1 MNQFVREATMGVGSA
16 RTENGALSYA
26 SFGTEMMNQFGKA
39 GSYMNRETNVVY
51 TDQAKLFS
59 EDALN
64 SLRFAFYLRMITRK
78 TKLMGGQD
86 TETVQRGQ
94 GLKDESLKRLNWF
107 ATYQP
112 DMFYA
117 NAWLIPLVGSWKD
130 LWVLMTMNSDIKR
143 ERLYDI
149 IAEGIRDERNIDL
162 VKKYLPRIR
171 STKKCTTEWAKLTN
185 EYAKEF
191 ARYVGW
197 TPKQYREFKSTG
209 KAHEFQR
216 YICKGLYSQ
225 INWNSIPGKALL
237 NLVSGKFLTNH
248 NLSDS
253 YLKWIMSQPVA
264 KFNGYPYELS
274 AKLPKDHWS
283 ARSASI
289 KPVLKHTIDKQFHN
303 LIETAKSD
311 NGAIKGN
318 VWCAL
323 DTSGSMGCSIGNGK
337 TTAFDVCVS
346 LGIYFSELNEGAFHN
361 NVIMFDEI
369 STVKQLKGEFTD
381 KWMDIVSS
389 TTAWGSTNFIST
401 IQEIVR
407 IRKRNPQIPLSDYPE
422 TLLVVSDMQFNPSDD
437 WRYSYSPQAERTN
450 YEKATHLL
458 SEVFPQEFV
467 DKFKIVW
474 WQVNGA
480 RTTDFPSN
488 MDCGG
493 TYVFSGFDGSVIS
506 YLLGKEVAENG
517 KTPDMQDV
525 IDTALG
531 QEVLQLVK

>member
-1 MNQFVREATMGVGSA
+1 MNQFVKEVTMGATA

-39 GSYMNRETNVVY
+39 GSYMNRDTVDVY

-59 EDALN
+59 ENALD

-130 LWVLMTMNSDIKR
+130 LWVLMTMNSKIKR
-143 ERLYDI
+143 ENLYNI
-149 IAEGIRDERNIDL
+149 IAEGINDDRNVDL

-197 TPKQYREFKSTG
+197 SPRDYRQFKSTG

-225 INWNSIPGKALL
+225 INWNTIPGKALL

-274 AKLPKDHWS
+274 AKLPKDAWS
-283 ARSASI
+283 ARQNGI
-289 KPVLKHTIDKQFHN
+289 KPVVKHTVDKQFRN

-323 DTSGSMGCSIGNGK
+323 DTSGSMGCSIGGGK

-369 STVKQLKGEFTD
+369 SKVKSLKGEFTD
-381 KWMDIVSS
+381 KWMDIVTS

-407 IRKRNPQIPLSDYPE
+407 IRKRNPEIPLSDYPE
-422 TLLVVSDMQFNPSDD
+422 TLLVVSDMQFNPTND
-437 WRYSYSPQAERTN
+437 WRCSYNPQDERTN
-450 YEKATHLL
+450 YEKAKHLL

-506 YLLGKEVAENG
+506 FLLGKEVAENS
-517 KTPDMQDV
+517 KAPDMQDV